1 MLVPNPTTF
10 FTHMVE
16 AMPELWCFL
25 CLTFTSLK
33 TSQLRGW
40 QSSFPSPLRDAREEM
55 NVLLLSGGEQV
66 LPVLSFFRAWVK
78 EGGYLL
84 PSSLQKYYSGAG
96 RAGHTPMQI
105 SCRRG
110 AHFPEQG
117 PGVQDKE
124 F

>member
-10 FTHMVE
+10 FVHMVE

-40 QSSFPSPLRDAREEM
+40 QSSFPSPLQDAREEM

-66 LPVLSFFRAWVK
+66 LPVLCFFRAWVK
-78 EGGYLL
+78 EGSYLL
-84 PSSLQKYYSGAG
+84 PSSLQK
-96 RAGHTPMQI
+96 
-105 SCRRG
+105 
-110 AHFPEQG
+110 
-117 PGVQDKE
+117 
-124 F
+124 